1 MCFKV
6 NSKMPGG
13 INLGWNALVIINSH
27 SDFTCEKRYL
37 MLTLES
43 TGIKFKKKVKKG
55 KVLKWLDLAT
65 VFWMF
70 SNVKWLDKLLY
81 SLSEDELK

>member
-13 INLGWNALVIINSH
+13 INLGWNALAIINSH

-43 TGIKFKKKVKKG
+43 TVIKLKKK
-55 KVLKWLDLAT
+55 
-65 VFWMF
+65 
-70 SNVKWLDKLLY
+70 S
-81 SLSEDELK
+81 